1 MFNMLKEYGDCDD
14 QGSDG
19 KKKPATSFFRS
30 FKERL
35 SKGMLTIDFLE
46 EMFNMKCYNCD
57 RALTILCKYR
67 CEPESTHNGNTVVS
81 LRELKQVHTV
91 TQMV

>member
-1 MFNMLKEYGDCDD
+1 MSVNEQLVPSIMFNMLKEYGDCDD

-35 SKGMLTIDFLE
+35 SKGT
-46 EMFNMKCYNCD
+46 
-57 RALTILCKYR
+57 
-67 CEPESTHNGNTVVS
+67 
-81 LRELKQVHTV
+81 
-91 TQMV
+91 